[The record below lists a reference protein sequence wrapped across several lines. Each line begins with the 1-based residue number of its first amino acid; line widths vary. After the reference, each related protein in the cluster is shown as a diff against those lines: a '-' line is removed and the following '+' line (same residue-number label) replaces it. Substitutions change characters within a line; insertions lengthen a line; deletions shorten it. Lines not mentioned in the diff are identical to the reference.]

1 MIKNLNSLN
10 RIIKIFKSK
19 NFDEALKQLKLIKI
33 DESNNSQILKLFALI
48 YFQKKDWINSIK
60 YFEKI
65 LLFENEKFKI
75 YNSIGV
81 ALFNLGKINKSI
93 EAYKNSINEN
103 SNNDLAYNNLAI
115 SYSELGAYEE
125 AAKNYSIALNLN
137 NNNHN
142 AKNNL
147 INIFLVAKLENLKD
161 SPLVKINNKIKKIK
175 NETSISDSIKL
186 EHIKNILSKS
196 DDIINES
203 QIEVNFNETQIFRKN
218 STNLDCKRH
227 FKVFNEFNII
237 PKYCFSCYKIQI
249 NLRNVVELI
258 RLFLIFDKI
267 SLEKN
272 NIRKCIIETRH
283 NISGNYKGYIYC
295 DGVDEAKKIFNKFSN
310 IINKIK
316 LQNVKISIK
325 HGCSEFYEPYP
336 DYKKINFNSSQ
347 QMQYDQD
354 WKEKE
359 LAFDNRIPIRTELD
373 KKQIHKSL
381 EGINLS
387 DILIIKNWLCYA
399 SLIEDFS
406 YKEIYEKDVKSS
418 FIDSI
423 LKPQLAFRKRDF
435 LE

>member
-1 MIKNLNSLN
+1 MIKNLNTLN
-10 RIIKIFKSK
+10 KIIKIFKSR

-103 SNNDLAYNNLAI
+103 SNNDLAYNNLGI

-147 INIFLVAKLENLKD
+147 INIFLVAKLENFND

-175 NETSISDSIKL
+175 NETSISDPIKL

-203 QIEVNFNETQIFRKN
+203 QIEVIFNETQIFRKN

-316 LQNVKISIK
+316 FQNVKISIK

-336 DYKKINFNSSQ
+336 DYQKINFNSSQ

-373 KKQIHKSL
+373 KKQIHESL